1 MNRRLPGTLVIIV
14 LGTLALPR
22 NTAAQELSLSERARV
37 NEWFR
42 RTSERTGDGQW
53 GVAIGT
59 MSGRVLWSVNPELE
73 LIPAS
78 TVKLF
83 TVGFTRA
90 RAGAGARI
98 STRVLG
104 RGRLEPGSGRWLG
117 AWQLELGGDPTL
129 ERSGRAGPSL
139 RELARQLHA
148 GGIRQLE
155 GPMAL
160 TSRTGP
166 AASRYPAVWSADF
179 AGQLYAPPVGPVT
192 LHENTVSLTFRPGRD
207 VGSPPILISAYPA
220 GVQRLIRMNAMTVG
234 GTRRRL
240 RLQADPDGG
249 WTLLGTIG
257 ISSRPAGLSAVAHAP
272 SSVLAYAWA
281 AALDRAGIRWADRA
295 PAPRNDPELPRV
307 LAKVESAPFDSVAV
321 EINRRSLNIGAEL
334 VLQWAAA
341 SQTSGPSLL
350 TQHVRDIVGPGAQ
363 VRLVDGSGLSELDRV
378 SPMTQM
384 LYLAR
389 YPQIRGGERFPLL
402 LPANGMT
409 LRGLRSGLGRG
420 VVHAKT
426 GTLDRVATLAG
437 YLGRPDGVLV
447 ISLMYNGR
455 RTNAARAAEWE
466 LFRLLGAEGVS
477 LSGALDTH
485 MGGTSANEE
494 ESGSAARVL
503 R

>member
-1 MNRRLPGTLVIIV
+1 MNRRLVRTLVI
-14 LGTLALPR
+14 LALGAPAFAR
-22 NTAAQELSLSERARV
+22 VTAAQELSDLERARV
-37 NEWFR
+37 DEWFR
-42 RTSERTGDGQW
+42 RTTERTGDGQW

-59 MSGRVLWSVNPELE
+59 MSGRVLWSLNPELE

-104 RGRLEPGSGRWLG
+104 RGRLDSVSGRWIG

-129 ERSGRAGPSL
+129 ERSGRAGPTL
-139 RELARQLHA
+139 KELARQLHA
-148 GGIRQLE
+148 SGIRHLE
-155 GPMAL
+155 GPLAL

-166 AASRYPAVWSADF
+166 ATSRYPAVWSADF

-192 LHENTVSLTFRPGRD
+192 LHENTISITLRPGRD
-207 VGSPPILISAYPA
+207 VGSPPVLISAYPA
-220 GVQRLIRMNAMTVG
+220 GVHRLIRMNAVTVG
-234 GTRRRL
+234 GIRRRL

-257 ISSRPAGLSAVAHAP
+257 MYSRRAGISAVAHAP

-281 AALDRAGIRWADRA
+281 AALERAGIGWADRA
-295 PAPRNDPELPRV
+295 PAPRSGPELPRV

-334 VLQWAAA
+334 VLQWASA
-341 SQTSGPSLL
+341 SQTTGPTLL
-350 TQHVRDIVGPGAQ
+350 TQHVRDVVGPGAR

-389 YPQIRGGERFPLL
+389 YPQLRGGERFPLL
-402 LPANGMT
+402 LPANGMA
-409 LRGLRSGLGRG
+409 LRGLRNGLGRG

-455 RTNAARAAEWE
+455 RTHAARAAQWE
-466 LFRLLGAEGVS
+466 LFRLLGAEGVN

-485 MGGTSANEE
+485 MGGSSSKED
-494 ESGSAARVL
+494 ESEFTAQVL